1 MTDLPAN
8 NPPEQFDDEE
18 TQALIAVND
27 PKQDLEKVDAD
38 FYSCNTFLCCGKNKN
53 EKKKEFAPFQK
64 MFSDEKIQ
72 QRSLSCLRI
81 AVLVDAINGAIL
93 QPNYPIMVIPED
105 QGGDEDSF
113 PSTSPFDF
121 NSATYFLPMSALLG
135 VAIASLVMGN
145 ISDRIGRKPC
155 ILFCLYGSVAG
166 QIFRFF
172 MKFNFWAFCGASLLN
187 GLMSATLP
195 VALAYIGDI
204 SRNPKEKEQEFG
216 LIVGFFMLGNSG
228 GGIIAILMQTTGLFT
243 PLWVGAAT
251 LLLAAIYSTFALVE
265 SKEILALKEKQTKL
279 LSGEEG
285 GAAEADDDSE
295 AFEAPTT
302 VDKKS
307 LTLIILGSLADNIGS
322 VGLTRKLLQNA
333 AVLRIFKTELVNDVV
348 C

>member
-1 MTDLPAN
+1 
-8 NPPEQFDDEE
+8 
-18 TQALIAVND
+18 
-27 PKQDLEKVDAD
+27 
-38 FYSCNTFLCCGKNKN
+38 
-53 EKKKEFAPFQK
+53 
-64 MFSDEKIQ
+64 
-72 QRSLSCLRI
+72 
-81 AVLVDAINGAIL
+81 
-93 QPNYPIMVIPED
+93 
-105 QGGDEDSF
+105 
-113 PSTSPFDF
+113 
-121 NSATYFLPMSALLG
+121 
-135 VAIASLVMGN
+135 
-145 ISDRIGRKPC
+145 
-155 ILFCLYGSVAG
+155 
-166 QIFRFF
+166 
-172 MKFNFWAFCGASLLN
+172 
-187 GLMSATLP
+187 MSATLP

-243 PLWVGAAT
+243 PLWAGAAT

-285 GAAEADDDSE
+285 GAAQADDDDSE

-333 AVLRIFKTELVNDVV
+333 AVLRVFTTELVNDVV